1 MNGYVT
7 ASLKI
12 SLVMDQIKFGTMTGG
27 IVGTWRGVVGSS
39 NRLAEVHF
47 GLMGKQEVL
56 ILRC

>member
-1 MNGYVT
+1 MNGCAT

-12 SLVMDQIKFGTMTGG
+12 SLVMDQIKFGTMTGELLELG
-27 IVGTWRGVVGSS
+27 EVVGSS